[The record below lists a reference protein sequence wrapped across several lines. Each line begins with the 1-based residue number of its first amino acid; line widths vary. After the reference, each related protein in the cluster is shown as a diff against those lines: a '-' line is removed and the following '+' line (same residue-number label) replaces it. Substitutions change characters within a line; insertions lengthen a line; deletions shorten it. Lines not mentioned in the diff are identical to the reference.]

1 MSDTL
6 QNQKQLM
13 KEYKYKINGM
23 KFTVA
28 VGDIVD
34 NEAEVEVNGVSY
46 KVEIDRPA
54 ASKVNKKPALSQ
66 SGKTNTGAQLNENK
80 VTSKPAATPKTNN
93 PGAIKSPLPGTIM
106 SIAVAVGD
114 EVTIG
119 QKVAVLEAMKMENDI
134 RADKSGKV
142 TKICCAPG
150 DTLLEGSDILI
161 LE

>member
-1 MSDTL
+1 
-6 QNQKQLM
+6 M

-34 NEAEVEVNGVSY
+34 NEAEVEVNGVPY

-134 RADKSGKV
+134 HCSTSGVVK
-142 TKICCAPG
+142 KILVGVG
-150 DTLLEGSDILI
+150 DAILEGTDIMI
-161 LE
+161 IG